1 MIEDANKKLLGVGD
15 IRAVIRKRI
24 EDKSPEGKN
33 ICEYVGIFAWL
44 IILIEI

>member
-24 EDKSPEGKN
+24 EDKSPEG
-33 ICEYVGIFAWL
+33 IIYVNMHVSL
-44 IILIEI
+44 QYLSKSS